1 MLSKEGME
9 GGKDVAVVYH
19 TRLGNSVLVFFLAS
33 KYVKI
38 KAKKFKEKFD
48 FKINVSCIYSTRLL

>member
-1 MLSKEGME
+1 ME